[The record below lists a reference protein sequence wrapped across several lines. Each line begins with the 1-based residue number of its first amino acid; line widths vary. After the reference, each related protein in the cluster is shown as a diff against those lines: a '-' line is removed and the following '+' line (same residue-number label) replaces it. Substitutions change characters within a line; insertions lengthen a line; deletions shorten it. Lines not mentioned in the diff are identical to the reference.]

1 MPTIRTET
9 YKIEIDQDLSKLN
22 TYLHKQKPTKLFV
35 IVDENTKQHCL
46 PIFHDAIDYGYELLE
61 TVSGETN
68 KSLDTCL
75 HLWNQLVYNKADRDS
90 MIINLGGGV
99 IGDMGGFV
107 AATFMRG
114 IPFIQM
120 PTTLLSQVDASV
132 GGKLGVDF
140 RGYKN
145 LIGMFQNPA
154 LVWIHT
160 PFLKTLDER
169 ELLSGFGEVV
179 KHGLIQSKPLWERI
193 KLKGT
198 DLTTE
203 QWSRV
208 VTDSVKIKTK
218 IVAEDPKEKGLRK
231 ILNFGHT
238 IGHAVESYFL
248 NSDKPLLHGEAIAKG
263 MIVESYLAFKT
274 KRISIIE
281 MEEINSLLESIYNLP
296 TLTDKDIDELLTLM
310 AMDKKNKGGQKLFAL
325 LNGIGGCDY
334 DVALDNAII
343 REGLSF

>member
-1 MPTIRTET
+1 MPTIKTEN
-9 YKIEIDQDLSKLN
+9 YKIEIDQELSKFN
-22 TYLHKQKPTKLFV
+22 AYLHKKKPTQLFIV
-35 IVDENTKQHCL
+35 VDENTKQHCL
-46 PIFHDAIDYGYELLE
+46 PILQKELDYGYELLE

-75 HLWNQLVYNKADRDS
+75 HLWNKLVYAKADRNS

-114 IPFIQM
+114 MSFVQM

-145 LIGMFQNPA
+145 LIGMFQNPD

-160 PFLKTLDER
+160 PFLKTLDDR
-169 ELLSGFGEVV
+169 ELLSGFAEVV

-198 DLTTE
+198 KLSAQE
-203 QWSRV
+203 WSRV
-208 VTDSVKIKTK
+208 VADSVKIKSK

-238 IGHAVESYFL
+238 IGHAIESYYL
-248 NSDKPLLHGEAIAKG
+248 NTDQQLLHGEAIAKG
-263 MIVESYLAFKT
+263 MIAESYLAFKT
-274 KRISIIE
+274 KRITIIE
-281 MEEINSLLESIYNLP
+281 MEEINSLLESIYQLP

-310 AMDKKNKGGQKLFAL
+310 AMDKKNKGGKKLFSL
-325 LNGIGGCDY
+325 LKGIGGCDY
-334 DVALDNAII
+334 DVEVDNKMI
-343 REGLSF
+343 RESLKF